1 MDKKKIVKKAEGE
14 AGGVGW
20 IEKDGFHYT

>member
-1 MDKKKIVKKAEGE
+1 MDKNIVKKAEGE